1 MLYEK
6 LQASGI
12 TEALTALGYDCEKI
26 FGGLSKEAEE
36 LYASY
41 SWRKIPCSV
50 EGIRLAYVVHAVPPA
65 ELLEKNY
72 PWEEWFFQFEK
83 PEHHVLFLSRKG
95 CCDQEIFIPADD
107 KDHPEEACGKTWYYF
122 GDKEIYPYFRSAE
135 K

>member
-1 MLYEK
+1 MFYKK

-65 ELLEKNY
+65 ELVENC
-72 PWEEWFFQFEK
+72 PSASARQGQFLFYQSGK
-83 PEHHVLFLSRKG
+83 KLQKSVLLLFYEQCSGGPDSLL
-95 CCDQEIFIPADD
+95 P
-107 KDHPEEACGKTWYYF
+107 HYF
-122 GDKEIYPYFRSAE
+122 
-135 K
+135 